1 MLPMAY
7 TVDMASPRSLSK
19 LVAESRLKPDL
30 FLPVP
35 GATALLALPTLTRDR
50 VCCSGT
56 ASSIAD
62 TLAPPCLPIPA
73 CFRGCLRCLP
83 AQVLTRTYRP
93 TGPKMA
99 GSGFAPVGAGLHG
112 HSRLPHARAPPPAS
126 AFPFLGMEVHVQ
138 SKLDGNLSLCL
149 VLEVS
154 ISARLPASALPV
166 RLRAFPASVWCVL
179 SSSQSL
185 EKVCFLL
192 SPSAGSPEGLVH
204 PLEGPARAAL
214 QSLQAA
220 FMAFR
225 LPHVLLTTGVI
236 RSTSQE
242 RSDNGGSGATVCYS
256 LCTSRQSG
264 CLVFILGCL

>member
-1 MLPMAY
+1 MGFHWFPTNVSSVSRSTCAYMLRMAY

-154 ISARLPASALPV
+154 ISARLLPQLCPSVSGPFLPQFGVCSLPPKALRKCVFCCLPRPALRKGWSIPIPSRALPEPPFRV
-166 RLRAFPASVWCVL
+166 YERLSWL
-179 SSSQSL
+179 
-185 EKVCFLL
+185 
-192 SPSAGSPEGLVH
+192 
-204 PLEGPARAAL
+204 
-214 QSLQAA
+214 
-220 FMAFR
+220 
-225 LPHVLLTTGVI
+225 
-236 RSTSQE
+236 
-242 RSDNGGSGATVCYS
+242 
-256 LCTSRQSG
+256 SG
-264 CLVFILGCL
+264 CLMCFSPQG